1 MSLTPFTLVRL
12 VTHLAMMLGASE
24 KPQVVQQIIQP
35 PVEDVSLFLRLHI
48 IKDLEQLSQALGK
61 GADDTVT
68 SVHLVLRSLQ
78 ELPHASNST
87 IDPYLTSKES
97 RNTWETT
104 VATDIMTP
112 KLKDLDQLLQEAKG
126 TIRNDSRV
134 SSNFI
139 IRTIHGDDC
148 SFLTPLQQGS
158 EVNSSAVWSCRERL
172 SLLSLT
178 HIMETNDQKEELPL
192 LWRFLQKEREF
203 RHIKFLPEIL
213 ILQKRLVRKYQ
224 NATEEIVGS
233 IREFI
238 DQQTE
243 MRQWYQQHIE
253 TFLETWNQLR
263 VSVTSNEIKIPEE
276 FCSRDLDLDSDLQYL
291 LPRRQGPGLCATGL
305 LSYLVTL
312 HNELMNAVDHHTGED
327 NSNYTVSLSE
337 LMEHHVICYDVEK
350 DLFPLVLSN
359 CQYSLERGHETISE
373 YDLPRIQ
380 QQILTHFLQG
390 KPLITRAGIPV
401 LVNTQE
407 RDYDTIFK
415 TVCGKVPQI
424 PLSSL
429 AQNTVSRELDSY
441 SEVCAALKIV
451 ELLLGFLSLTSGD
464 PTMKLVTYLQD
475 VLKMDQN
482 IDHHILKAFG
492 KCTLGHCVCLWKVLS
507 SLRSENM
514 LRLKRNP
521 FSEYP
526 PEYQM
531 PLSEENKAELKKI
544 ISRGNVDQW
553 LIEIHE
559 VLLLGLGCLRATED
573 WNPSWSL
580 KQAVSVYM
588 RHKDVPP
595 YMKED
600 FPENLQLSQIVET
613 WKYAITAKQEW
624 MMEG

>member
-1 MSLTPFTLVRL
+1 KTGTVQIFSSFT
-12 VTHLAMMLGASE
+12 
-24 KPQVVQQIIQP
+24 
-35 PVEDVSLFLRLHI
+35 
-48 IKDLEQLSQALGK
+48 
-61 GADDTVT
+61 
-68 SVHLVLRSLQ
+68 
-78 ELPHASNST
+78 
-87 IDPYLTSKES
+87 
-97 RNTWETT
+97 
-104 VATDIMTP
+104 
-112 KLKDLDQLLQEAKG
+112 
-126 TIRNDSRV
+126 
-134 SSNFI
+134 
-139 IRTIHGDDC
+139 
-148 SFLTPLQQGS
+148 SF
-158 EVNSSAVWSCRERL
+158 EN
-172 SLLSLT
+172 
-178 HIMETNDQKEELPL
+178 I
-192 LWRFLQKEREF
+192 
-203 RHIKFLPEIL
+203 
-213 ILQKRLVRKYQ
+213 
-224 NATEEIVGS
+224 
-233 IREFI
+233 
-238 DQQTE
+238 
-243 MRQWYQQHIE
+243 
-253 TFLETWNQLR
+253 
-263 VSVTSNEIKIPEE
+263 
-276 FCSRDLDLDSDLQYL
+276 
-291 LPRRQGPGLCATGL
+291 
-305 LSYLVTL
+305 
-312 HNELMNAVDHHTGED
+312 
-327 NSNYTVSLSE
+327 LSE

-514 LRLKRNP
+514 LRLKRVSLAFAGKS
-521 FSEYP
+521 FS
-526 PEYQM
+526 
-531 PLSEENKAELKKI
+531 N
-544 ISRGNVDQW
+544 RNVDQW